1 MDTPAPT
8 GKPLPISTHASGA
21 PRLLTAIRVGIWVG
35 DRLAGAF
42 LKGVPLKEVST
53 LLKHCV
59 LDLNEVADQ
68 IVELAKTKMS
78 SELQNERQPIV
89 DEYIQ
94 LFVEWLCAIVAET
107 DSDWNEIIDLIDR
120 IRDGQLKGFIET
132 KQRLRNA

>member
-1 MDTPAPT
+1 M
-8 GKPLPISTHASGA
+8 S
-21 PRLLTAIRVGIWVG
+21 
-35 DRLAGAF
+35 
-42 LKGVPLKEVST
+42 
-53 LLKHCV
+53 KHCV